1 VRILQI
7 LYYAE
12 PYVSGLTIYAGHLAR
27 EMSAR
32 GHEMT
37 ILASRH
43 EASLPEVEVTPE
55 GYRVKR
61 LPVAAH
67 LDRAVIVPTLIPTA
81 IRLMRNVDVVHLHLP
96 IAESAVLVAIARAM
110 GKRVIV
116 THHSDLVLTEGA
128 LTKLAVFATQWSGII
143 AGNLA
148 STFVTYT
155 RSRAAV
161 SPTVTRVKDVTIVS
175 PPVVIDEPSPDARVR
190 FQERFGLGDG
200 PMIGLASRYA
210 VEKGI
215 DVLLQAIPQLR
226 KRFPGVVIAI
236 AGPSRDLRTGEPL
249 KGPWEPWME
258 RYRDSVRQL
267 DSLSGQDLADF
278 YAVCD
283 VTVLPSINW
292 TETFGLVQV
301 ESMLCGTPVVASD
314 LPGVREPITI
324 TGHGRL
330 ATPGDVDDLAA
341 QLIEVLSNPERYEP
355 DPVTVRQQ
363 FSLQTTIDAYEQL
376 YRGEPLPLY
385 LPLYQRDE
393 KPLPSRMADA
403 RRRVRAALPTETDL
417 GFRRRAETI
426 VEWVDEEKPVRI
438 LDNGSGYGFTLRLL
452 RDLTNAEITGL
463 EYEAERVH
471 ETQEALGDAPR
482 VTVVQGDSTALPFER
497 ESFDYVVCS
506 EVLEHLDDDRLAA
519 REMMRVLKPGGT
531 LIITVPHANYP
542 FNWDPINWVLQR
554 LTGKHIGGRTPVS
567 GIWYDHKRLYTRDQ
581 LVSLMGGAGFEVEEV
596 RGLTHSIIPFA
607 HLLLYGIGK
616 PLLRSRVLPGT
627 MRTSLDRHG
636 MGGAKPS
643 GLVARLSALL
653 ERIDRPND
661 DPDIEVKESTF
672 LGLALRATKPE

>member
-1 VRILQI
+1 VKILQI

-27 EMSAR
+27 EMTAR

-43 EASLPEVEVTPE
+43 EASLQDVEVTPE

-116 THHSDLVLTEGA
+116 THHSDLVLTEGL
-128 LTKLAVFATQWSGII
+128 LTKVAVFATQWSGII

-155 RSRAAV
+155 KSRAAV

-175 PPVVIDEPSPDARVR
+175 PPVVIDEPSPRAREDFRAR
-190 FQERFGLGDG
+190 FNLGNG
-200 PMIGLASRYA
+200 PVIGLASRYA

-215 DVLLQAIPQLR
+215 DVLLQTIPQLR
-226 KRFPGVVIAI
+226 KQFPNAVIAI

-249 KGPWEPWME
+249 KGPWETWLA

-267 DSLSGQDLADF
+267 DALSGQDLADF
-278 YAVCD
+278 YAACD

-330 ATPGDVDDLAA
+330 ATPGDIDDLAA

-355 DPVTVRQQ
+355 DPAAVREQ
-363 FSLQTTIDAYEQL
+363 FSLQTTIDRYEQL

-385 LPLYQRDE
+385 QRVSAPVPTGTE
-393 KPLPSRMADA
+393 QA
-403 RRRVRAALPTETDL
+403 RQRVRAALPTETDM

-426 VEWVDEEKPVRI
+426 LEWVETEKPVRI
-438 LDNGSGYGFTLRLL
+438 LDNGSGYGFILRLL
-452 RDLTNAEITGL
+452 RDLTNAQITGL
-463 EYEAERVH
+463 EYEGDRVR
-471 ETQEALGDAPR
+471 ETQEALGDDPR
-482 VTVVQGDSTALPFER
+482 VSVVQGDSTALPFER
-497 ESFDYVVCS
+497 EYFDYIVCS

-531 LIITVPHANYP
+531 AIITVPHANYP
-542 FNWDPINWVLQR
+542 FNWDPINWMLQR

-567 GIWYDHKRLYTRDQ
+567 GIWYDHQRLYTREQ
-581 LVSLMGGAGFEVEEV
+581 LISLMEGAGFEVEEV
-596 RGLTHSIIPFA
+596 RGLTHSTFPFA

-616 PLLRSRVLPGT
+616 PLLRSKLVPAS
-627 MRTSLDRHG
+627 MRANLDRHE
-636 MGGAKPS
+636 MAQAPTS
-643 GLVARLSALL
+643 GLMARLTGVLN
-653 ERIDRPND
+653 RIDRRND
-661 DPDIEVKESTF
+661 DANIEEKESTF